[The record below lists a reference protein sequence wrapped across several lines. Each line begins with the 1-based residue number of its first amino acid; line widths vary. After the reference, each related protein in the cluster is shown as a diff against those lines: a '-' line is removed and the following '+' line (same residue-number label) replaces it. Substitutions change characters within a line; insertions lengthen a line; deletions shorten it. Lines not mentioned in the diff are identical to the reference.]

1 MADEPLRTTTYTLT
15 RADAL
20 AYEQTAEPMTPLG
33 VLALLCW
40 LGLWGGAALLVPEE
54 WSGLHLGWPFAVLVA
69 VLVAIAYVLA
79 LLLIAVRHWWLARRL
94 LPRPVEVTLN
104 EWPDRLDLVRAGVPR
119 SIALAD
125 VRRAVLS
132 RFHLFLDTDEGVV
145 MLPRRAF
152 PEEGSA
158 EALHRRIESTPHP
171 APVPEPAAE
180 APVITEA
187 SA

>member
-15 RADAL
+15 RVDAL
-20 AYEQTAEPMTPLG
+20 AYEQAADRMTPLG

-40 LGLWGGAALLVPEE
+40 LGLWGGAALLLPDE
-54 WSGLHLGWPFAVLVA
+54 WTGPHLGWPFAVLVA
-69 VLVAIAYVLA
+69 VFVAVAYVLA

-104 EWPDRLDLVRAGVPR
+104 EWPDRLDLVSAGVPR
-119 SIALAD
+119 SIKLAD

-132 RFHLFLDTDEGVV
+132 RFHLFLDTDEGVI

-152 PEEGSA
+152 PEVGSV

-171 APVPEPAAE
+171 LPTPEPAAE
-180 APVITEA
+180 APSVAEA